1 MSRRSPFVLALP
13 GAGFLPTAAALGSRP
28 ARRSAVRAGLML
40 RRALCALAVLA
51 LLLAP
56 AAVSAQ
62 GAVSVSVADA
72 AAVEGGT
79 LAFRVVAE
87 GVVAGAAVCAVW
99 HSADGTA
106 TAGEDYRAVRS
117 ETPLAVTTGGFSVPV
132 STMDDAEEEPAE
144 SLSLV
149 VRYEV
154 VRPPEDGSAASCPPE
169 LAAPVAATA
178 IGTIEDDDEPGVTPS
193 GGVSVGGA
201 SGEEGAALVFSLVPS
216 RVPDGFSLCVRWH
229 TADGSAQAGIDYAP
243 EASEGFIRVGGGYTV
258 AVATHDDDLVEAAE
272 TFQFLVDYFV
282 VAGSSCSAGRD
293 PGLLHVNALG
303 TIADNDAAGPGPG
316 GAGDVLGYIALQVF
330 PLAVA
335 EPLEGVS
342 YVNLVARVTGEP
354 PQEGDGRAGPRP
366 PVYVRWAAHSA
377 SAAGGAS
384 CADPRADFVDGA
396 GEFVVQPDD
405 LDRVGDV
412 VLGICADGF
421 VEGAENLL
429 LRFEISDTPAFG
441 RLRVVQWA
449 VEIRDATEFPG
460 LRPLAPPSLLEADA
474 GDPPVFLDAVVELRR
489 PNNADATTIVYGT
502 ELISGSAVPGVDYE
516 GHAGRTVVP
525 AGRPGAVVR
534 FAEILADGVPEPVE
548 LFTIWAHLEGRPE
561 TRVTAV
567 AEISD
572 DDVAIHG
579 PGFVVFDIGV
589 PGDLPLIEG
598 DRPKPPLP
606 IVARLA
612 DAQLH
617 SEAYTYR
624 ILTMDGTALAGRDFV
639 GFDRRVRFREGE
651 LAVFDH
657 ADPLT
662 LAVLPDLVAEE
673 PREYFY
679 LLVYALIDGISW
691 PAFTAIQ
698 RVEIADDDHQEEVLD
713 GGATLWVGGAGAEI
727 CPSPA
732 HSVVL
737 EEPDPEVAPWIDVAV
752 PLAARLGP
760 LPGETGG
767 VCGLPSGTFEARVS
781 LAPGADAG
789 ASVPHDVTLA
799 SRAPEPVI
807 FAPQDHAGAVVVRVY
822 ADQLVEADETV
833 LLLVS
838 VGVHGIVPVEL
849 VVLDFQKRRELAA
862 GRDAA
867 FARLGRAM
875 GTAVADA
882 LSDRFSCSRS
892 AGCAGPHREAGRR
905 DLGAAVRPSLRRLAG
920 ILRSLAPPGAPPDAA
935 FGPPPVSGAAAS
947 GWSAMRRDVARPGPA
962 AGAGLVN
969 GLAFQGSPNTWFR
982 SRNRDGDTR
991 WTAWLRSGRRVS
1003 SDLRA
1008 DQSRVRTSLLS
1019 VLGGADRRLGPVQ
1032 VGALYGYLTG
1042 SYSRRFSG
1050 DLARIEDVDP
1060 ARDAV
1065 GNAVSWHLVAPYAG
1079 VTPHSRV
1086 RLWTA
1091 FGLSLGS
1098 SVRPSPGYQPH
1109 PELAAGSPS
1118 YRLFAGGASLTALRF
1133 GHAVLD
1139 VDADAF
1145 DVVTRLPGGRGA
1157 GSRKLAGAMRRRV
1170 AARLGV
1176 AVDETGGRRLSVGL
1190 VRRWDA
1196 GPDIGWL
1203 SRVGSH
1209 MDSYDLVG
1217 DVRIAGR
1224 GSRVSAALSGRVQLA
1239 GAVRGAEPG
1248 SRAHRRETAV
1258 TGVLR
1263 WGHAETAEGWSI
1275 ALRPAYGYPG
1285 PVGAPR
1291 GSPLYSTFLPHAAGT
1306 AFDAR
1311 PLVGVEAG
1319 YGFGSGARVS
1329 VTGERGLGHA
1339 DGWSGKS
1346 SIAFRFGRAW

>member
-1 MSRRSPFVLALP
+1 
-13 GAGFLPTAAALGSRP
+13 
-28 ARRSAVRAGLML
+28 ML
-40 RRALCALAVLA
+40 RRALFVPAVLA
-51 LLLAP
+51 LLVVP
-56 AAVSAQ
+56 VAVSAQ

-79 LAFRVVAE
+79 LAFRLVAE
-87 GVVAGAAVCAVW
+87 GVPAGAAVCAVW
-99 HSADGTA
+99 HTADGTA
-106 TAGEDYRAVRS
+106 TAPGDYREVRS
-117 ETPLAVTTGGFSVPV
+117 DTPLAVSTGGFSVPV
-132 STMDDAEEEPAE
+132 PTVDDADEEPDE
-144 SLSLV
+144 TLSLV
-149 VRYEV
+149 VRFQV
-154 VRPPEDGSAASCPPE
+154 IGSPGDGSPASCPAE

-193 GGVSVGGA
+193 GGVSVAGA

-216 RVPDGFSLCVRWH
+216 SVPDGFSLCVRWQ

-243 EASEGFIRVGGGYTV
+243 EASGGFVRVGGGGYTV
-258 AVATHDDDLVEAAE
+258 AVATHDDDVVEAAE
-272 TFQFLVDYFV
+272 TFQLLVDYFV
-282 VAGSSCSAGRD
+282 VAGSSCNAGGEQ
-293 PGLLHVNALG
+293 GLLHVNAVG

-330 PLAVA
+330 PLAIA

-342 YVNLVARVTGEP
+342 YVNLVVRVTGEP
-354 PQEGDGRAGPRP
+354 PQEEDGPAGPRP
-366 PVYVRWAAHSA
+366 PVYVRWAAHAA

-441 RLRVVQWA
+441 RLRIVQWA
-449 VEIRDATEFPG
+449 VEIRDVTEFPG

-502 ELISGSAVPGVDYE
+502 EPVSGSAVPGVDYE
-516 GHAGRTVVP
+516 GHAGRAVVP

-548 LFTIWAHLEGRPE
+548 LFTIWAQLEGRPE

-624 ILTMDGTALAGRDFV
+624 ILTMDGTAQAGRDFV

-657 ADPLT
+657 ADPLA

-673 PREYFY
+673 AREYFY
-679 LLVYALIDGISW
+679 LLVYALIDGVSW
-691 PAFTAIQ
+691 PAFTAI
-698 RVEIADDDHQEEVLD
+698 RKVEIVDDDHQEEVLD
-713 GGATLWVGGAGAEI
+713 GGATLWVGGAGAEA

-737 EEPDPEVAPWIDVAV
+737 EEPDPEVAAWTDVAL

-760 LPGETGG
+760 LPGAAGG
-767 VCGLPSGTFEARVS
+767 PCELPGGTFEARVS
-781 LAPGADAG
+781 LAPGPGAG
-789 ASVPHDVTLA
+789 ASVPQDVALA

-807 FAPQDHAGAVVVRVY
+807 FAPQDHADAVVVRVY
-822 ADQLVEADETV
+822 ADQLLEADETV
-833 LLLVS
+833 RLLVS
-838 VGVHGIVPVEL
+838 IGVHGVVPVEL

-875 GTAVADA
+875 GAAVADA

-892 AGCAGPHREAGRR
+892 AACAGPHPESGPR
-905 DLGAAVRPSLRRLAG
+905 DLGQGVRPSLGRLAG
-920 ILRSLAPPGAPPDAA
+920 ILRSLAPPAAPLG
-935 FGPPPVSGAAAS
+935 GPPPLPRAAAP
-947 GWSAMRRDVARPGPA
+947 GSAMRRAVVRPGPA
-962 AGAGLVN
+962 AAAAGLVD

-982 SRNRDGDTR
+982 SRNRDGGTQ

-1019 VLGGADRRLGPVQ
+1019 VLGGVDRRLGPVH
-1032 VGALYGYLTG
+1032 VGALYGYLAG

-1050 DLARIEDVDP
+1050 DLARLEDVDP
-1060 ARDAV
+1060 GRPALD
-1065 GNAVSWHLVAPYAG
+1065 NAVSWHLVAPYAG
-1079 VTPHSRV
+1079 VAPHPRV

-1091 FGLSLGS
+1091 FGLSFGGS
-1098 SVRPSPGYQPH
+1098 VTPSPGYQPH
-1109 PELAAGSPS
+1109 PELAAGMPA
-1118 YRLFAGGASLTALRF
+1118 YRLFAGGASLTTFRF

-1139 VDADAF
+1139 VDADTF
-1145 DVVTRLPGGRGA
+1145 DVLTRLPGGREA
-1157 GSRKLAGAMRRRV
+1157 GSRKLAGATRRRI

-1176 AVDETGGRRLSVGL
+1176 PVDETGGRRLSVGL

-1203 SRVGSH
+1203 SPAGSH
-1209 MDSYDLVG
+1209 MDSYDVVG
-1217 DVRIAGR
+1217 DVRITGY
-1224 GSRVSAALSGRVQLA
+1224 GSRVSAAVGGRVQLA
-1239 GAVRGAEPG
+1239 GAVRGAEAG

-1258 TGVLR
+1258 SGVLR

-1291 GSPLYSTFLPHAAGT
+1291 GSLLYSRLLPHAAGT
-1306 AFDAR
+1306 ALEAQ

-1319 YGFGSGARVS
+1319 YGFGSGARLS
-1329 VTGERGLGHA
+1329 VTGERDLSRS
-1339 DGWSGKS
+1339 DGRSGGS
-1346 SIAFRFGRAW
+1346 SIAFRFRRAW

>member
-1 MSRRSPFVLALP
+1 MSRRSPFVLALL
-13 GAGFLPTAAALGSRP
+13 GAGFLPTAAGLGSRP
-28 ARRSAVRAGLML
+28 PRRSAVRARLML

-62 GAVSVSVADA
+62 GAVSVSVADV

-99 HSADGTA
+99 HTADGTA
-106 TAGEDYRAVRS
+106 TVGEDYRAVRS

-132 STMDDAEEEPAE
+132 STVDDDEEEPAE

-169 LAAPVAATA
+169 LAAPVAAIA
-178 IGTIEDDDEPGVTPS
+178 IGTIEDNDKPGVTPG
-193 GGVSVGGA
+193 GGVSVTEA

-216 RVPDGFSLCVRWH
+216 SVPDGFSLCVRWH

-243 EASEGFIRVGGGYTV
+243 EASEGFVRVGGSGYTV
-258 AVATHDDDLVEAAE
+258 AVATHDDDVVEAAE
-272 TFQFLVDYFV
+272 TFQLLVDYFV
-282 VAGSSCSAGRD
+282 VAGSSCSAGGD
-293 PGLLHVNALG
+293 PGLVHVNALG
-303 TIADNDAAGPGPG
+303 TIADNDGAGPGPG

-342 YVNLVARVTGEP
+342 YVNLVVRVTGEP
-354 PQEGDGRAGPRP
+354 PQERDGPAGPRP

-377 SAAGGAS
+377 SAAGGPS

-405 LDRVGDV
+405 LDKVGDV

-449 VEIRDATEFPG
+449 VEIRDVTEFPG
-460 LRPLAPPSLLEADA
+460 LRPLAPRPLLEADA
-474 GDPPVFLDAVVELRR
+474 GDPPVFLEAVVELRR
-489 PNNADATTIVYGT
+489 PNNADATTIIYGT

-516 GHAGRTVVP
+516 GHAGRAVVP

-572 DDVAIHG
+572 DDVAIHR

-606 IVARLA
+606 IVARLT

-657 ADPLT
+657 ADPLA

-679 LLVYALIDGISW
+679 LLVYALIDGVSW
-691 PAFTAIQ
+691 PAFTAIH

-799 SRAPEPVI
+799 SRAPEPVV
-807 FAPQDHAGAVVVRVY
+807 FAPQDHAGAVVLRVY
-822 ADQLVEADETV
+822 ADEFLEADETV
-833 LLLVS
+833 RLLVS
-838 VGVHGIVPVEL
+838 VGVHGVVPVEL
-849 VVLDFQKRRELAA
+849 VVLDFQKERELVT

-875 GTAVADA
+875 GAAVADA
-882 LSDRFSCSRS
+882 LADRFSCARS
-892 AGCAGPHREAGRR
+892 AGCADPYRVSDPR
-905 DLGAAVRPSLRRLAG
+905 DLGEAVRPWRSTVAG
-920 ILRSLAPPGAPPDAA
+920 ILRSLASASRPPASAFDAPPLLAA
-935 FGPPPVSGAAAS
+935 GRAAGFPMRKAPAQPGSGAT
-947 GWSAMRRDVARPGPA
+947 RL
-962 AGAGLVN
+962 AGGLS
-969 GLAFQGSPNTWFR
+969 FQGSPNTWFR
-982 SRNRDGDTR
+982 ARNRDGRTP
-991 WTAWLRSGRRVS
+991 WTAWLRTGRRIS

-1008 DQSRVRTSLLS
+1008 DQSRVRTALLS
-1019 VLGGADRRLGPVQ
+1019 VLGGVDRRLGPVHT
-1032 VGALYGYLTG
+1032 GALYGYLIG
-1042 SYSRRFSG
+1042 SYSRRFS
-1050 DLARIEDVDP
+1050 DELAGLEKVDP
-1060 ARDAV
+1060 GRPALD
-1065 GNAVSWHLVAPYAG
+1065 NAVSWHLVAPYVG
-1079 VTPHSRV
+1079 ITPHPRV
-1086 RLWTA
+1086 RFWMA
-1091 FGLSLGS
+1091 FGLSLGGS
-1098 SVRPSPGYQPH
+1098 LAPSAGYQPH
-1109 PELAAGSPS
+1109 PELAAGTPS
-1118 YRLFAGGASLTALRF
+1118 YRLFIGGASLTALRF
-1133 GHAVLD
+1133 RHAVLD

-1145 DVVTRLPGGRGA
+1145 DAVARLPGGAAAEPRTLGGA
-1157 GSRKLAGAMRRRV
+1157 TRRRV

-1176 AVDETGGRRLSVGL
+1176 PLYVTGMRRLSVGV

-1196 GPDIGWL
+1196 GPDIAWL
-1203 SRVGSH
+1203 SRVGSY

-1217 DVRIAGR
+1217 DVRIAGPR
-1224 GSRVSAALSGRVQLA
+1224 SRLSAAVSGRVQLA
-1239 GAVRGAEPG
+1239 GAVRGVAAAG
-1248 SRAHRRETAV
+1248 RAHRRETAV
-1258 TGVLR
+1258 SGVLR
-1263 WGHAETAEGWSI
+1263 WGHAETAGGWSI
-1275 ALRPAYGYPG
+1275 ALRPAYGYLG
-1285 PVGAPR
+1285 AVGAPR
-1291 GSPLYSTFLPHAAGT
+1291 RSVIYSELVPFAAGT
-1306 AFDAR
+1306 GIEAR
-1311 PLVGVEAG
+1311 PLVAVDAG
-1319 YGFGSGARVS
+1319 YGFGSGARISVS
-1329 VTGERGLGHA
+1329 GERGFGRSN
-1339 DGWSGKS
+1339 GWSRGS
-1346 SIAFRFGRAW
+1346 SMALRFERAW